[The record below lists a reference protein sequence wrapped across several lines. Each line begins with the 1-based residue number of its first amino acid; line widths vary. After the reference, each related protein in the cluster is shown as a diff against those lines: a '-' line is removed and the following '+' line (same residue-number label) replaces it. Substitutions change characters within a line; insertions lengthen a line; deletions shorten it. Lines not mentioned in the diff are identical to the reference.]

1 MEQGRVER
9 RKGRRVGLE
18 VPLRIRQAGGREA
31 RAFQEERT
39 RNISLAGVYFETEDY
54 DAYAVNEFVITSVS
68 IPVEQRRAFPF
79 TRLAGRSR
87 VVRINELPSEEQAS
101 TRKRYGVALEFGDDF
116 TALAAL
122 PQ

>member
-18 VPLRIRQAGGREA
+18 VPLQIRQAGGRTA
-31 RAFQEERT
+31 GAFQEEQT
-39 RNISLAGVYFETEDY
+39 KNISLAGAYFETEDEQ
-54 DAYAVNEFVITSVS
+54 AYAVNEFVITSVS

-87 VVRINELPSEEQAS
+87 VVRVNELPSEQAS
-101 TRKRYGVALEFGDDF
+101 GRKRYGIALEFGDDF